1 MEVGRNSQML
11 DYRDEQGAKT
21 ERTMV
26 TVPPKLRE
34 QIQDVAG
41 EEQPI
46 FTTAPIALAS
56 WAC

>member
-1 MEVGRNSQML
+1 ML